1 MVTEST
7 CGGATVP
14 AFLNQREGVDFA
26 MNIIKM
32 ILRHAKVAAP
42 VGCGV
47 IYDSFIA
54 TDVINRTANAAITA
68 NTAFAAN
75 RGEVE
80 INPGYI
86 GHVLSYFGLEMS
98 GLLSASGATI
108 LHY

>member
-7 CGGATVP
+7 CGGATAS

-26 MNIIKM
+26 MNIIK
-32 ILRHAKVAAP
+32 ISRHAKVAAP
-42 VGCGV
+42 VPCV
-47 IYDSFIA
+47 IYGSFNA
-54 TDVINRTANAAITA
+54 TDVILRTANAATTA

-98 GLLSASGATI
+98 GLLSASGATF